1 MSVASPRGVLVVG
14 ALGRMGRAVREA
26 LAHEPSLVLAAALEA
41 KEHPERGARLEHGV
55 VVSDD
60 LASAVAQCD
69 VAIDFTTPAVTLAT
83 ARACADAGVAYVAGT
98 TGLSR
103 ADTDA
108 LDALGAR
115 IPIVRAANFSLAVNT
130 LVWLVRAAAQ
140 RLGPAFDAEIVEL
153 HHAAKRDAPSG
164 TALRLAEAIAE
175 GRGEPMAS
183 EDDRKGERRPAKGRE
198 KTSGL
203 VLERAGEVG
212 ARPAAAI
219 GVQALRGG
227 DNTGEH
233 TVMFIGQGERL
244 ELVHRSSTRDHFAA
258 GAVRAAA
265 WLAGRAPG
273 VYRVEE
279 IFGLIPPSD

>member
-1 MSVASPRGVLVVG
+1 MSARGVLVVG
-14 ALGRMGRAVREA
+14 ALGRMGRAVRAA

-103 ADTDA
+103 EEGDA
-108 LDALGAR
+108 LDALGER

-164 TALRLAEAIAE
+164 TALRLADAIAE
-175 GRGEPMAS
+175 GRAS
-183 EDDRKGERRPAKGRE
+183 SSRDR
-198 KTSGL
+198 L

-233 TVMFIGQGERL
+233 TVMFIGRGERL
-244 ELVHRSSTRDHFAA
+244 ELVHRSSTRDHFAS

-279 IFGLIPPSD
+279 IFGL

>member
-1 MSVASPRGVLVVG
+1 MSAVASPRRVLVVG

-26 LAHEPSLVLAAALEA
+26 LASEPSLQLAAALEA
-41 KEHPERGARLEHGV
+41 KEHPEQGARLEHDV
-55 VVSDD
+55 VVTDD
-60 LASAVAQCD
+60 LAAATAHCD
-69 VAIDFTTPAVTLAT
+69 VAIDFTIPSVTLAT

-103 ADTDA
+103 EEGDA

-164 TALRLAEAIAE
+164 TALRLADAIAE
-175 GRGEPMAS
+175 GRAS
-183 EDDRKGERRPAKGRE
+183 STRDQ
-198 KTSGL
+198 L

-233 TVMFIGQGERL
+233 TVMFIGRGERL
-244 ELVHRSSTRDHFAA
+244 ELVHRSSTRDHFAS

-279 IFGLIPPSD
+279 IFGL

>member
-1 MSVASPRGVLVVG
+1 MSAVASPRRVLVVG
-14 ALGRMGRAVREA
+14 ALGRMGRSVRAA
-26 LAHEPSLVLAAALEA
+26 LESERGLVLAAALEA
-41 KEHPERGARLEHGV
+41 KEHPEQGARLEHSV
-55 VVSDD
+55 VVGHDV
-60 LASAVAQCD
+60 AAAVAECD

-103 ADTDA
+103 ADADA

-130 LVWLVRAAAQ
+130 LVWLVRAAAE
-140 RLGPAFDAEIVEL
+140 RLGPDFDAEIVEL

-175 GRGEPMAS
+175 GRAS
-183 EDDRKGERRPAKGRE
+183 STAE
-198 KTSGL
+198 KL
-203 VLERAGEVG
+203 VLERAGETG
-212 ARPAAAI
+212 ARNQGAI

-233 TVMFIGQGERL
+233 TVMFVGRGERL

-273 VYRVEE
+273 AYRVEQ
-279 IFGLIPPSD
+279 IFGLE

>member
-1 MSVASPRGVLVVG
+1 MSAHRVLVVG
-14 ALGRMGRAVREA
+14 ALGRMGRAVRTA
-26 LAHEPSLVLAAALEA
+26 LEQEPALVLAAALEA
-41 KEHPERGARLEHGV
+41 KEHPEQGAQIEHGV
-55 VVSDD
+55 VVTDD
-60 LASAVAQCD
+60 VAAAASQCD
-69 VAIDFTTPAVTLAT
+69 VAIDFTVPGVTLAT

-103 ADTDA
+103 AEADA

-140 RLGPAFDAEIVEL
+140 RLGPEFDAEIVEL

-164 TALRLAEAIAE
+164 TALRLADAIAE
-175 GRGEPMAS
+175 GRGAGDP
-183 EDDRKGERRPAKGRE
+183 
-198 KTSGL
+198 GL
-203 VLERAGEVG
+203 VTERAGEVG

-219 GVQALRGG
+219 GIQALRGG

-233 TVMFIGQGERL
+233 TVMFIGRGERL
-244 ELVHRSSTRDHFAA
+244 ELAHRSSTRDHFAA

-265 WLAGRAPG
+265 WLAGRPPG
-273 VYRVEE
+273 VYRVEQ
-279 IFGLIPPSD
+279 IFGL

>member
-1 MSVASPRGVLVVG
+1 MSAVASPRGVLVVG
-14 ALGRMGRAVREA
+14 ALGRMGRAVRAA
-26 LAHEPSLVLAAALEA
+26 LAHERSLVLAAALEA
-41 KEHPERGARLEHGV
+41 KEHPEQGARLEHGV
-55 VVSDD
+55 VVSHDV
-60 LASAVAQCD
+60 AAAVAQCD

-83 ARACADAGVAYVAGT
+83 ANACAGAGVAYVAGT

-103 ADTDA
+103 AEADA

-130 LVWLVRAAAQ
+130 LVWLVRQAAQ
-140 RLGPAFDAEIVEL
+140 RLGSAFDAEIVEL

-175 GRGEPMAS
+175 GRAGAS
-183 EDDRKGERRPAKGRE
+183 EP
-198 KTSGL
+198 L
-203 VLERAGEVG
+203 VLERAGEIG
-212 ARPAAAI
+212 ARPPASI

-265 WLAGRAPG
+265 WLAGRTPG
-273 VYRVEE
+273 VYRGEDV
-279 IFGLIPPSD
+279 FGL